1 MNSRL
6 VIAVILLAAVV
17 ICAGGSY
24 LYLDRESGRLIDA
37 LEAALQTEDERL
49 PAAAAEICDR
59 WDERAPLICVLIH
72 HADADQLI
80 GACAG
85 LERTSAAGT
94 PSAVR
99 EALAACVLC
108 LEVLTEGE
116 KLSFTNVL

>member
-1 MNSRL
+1 MNFRL
-6 VIAVILLAAVV
+6 VIAVILLAAAVV
-17 ICAGGSY
+17 CAGCSY
-24 LYLDRESGRLIDA
+24 FYLERECGKLTRA
-37 LEAALQTEDERL
+37 LETALQAEDERL
-49 PAAAAEICDR
+49 PAIAAEICRR
-59 WDERAPLICVLIH
+59 WNKRAPLICVLIH

-80 GACAG
+80 GAFAG
-85 LERTSAAGT
+85 LERTTAVGT